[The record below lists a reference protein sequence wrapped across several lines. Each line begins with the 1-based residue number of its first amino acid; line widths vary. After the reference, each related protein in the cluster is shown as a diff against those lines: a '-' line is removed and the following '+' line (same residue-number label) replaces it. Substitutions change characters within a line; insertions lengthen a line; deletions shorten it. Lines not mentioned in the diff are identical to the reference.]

1 MTRHYYAIRYAYRDA
16 ISDGDALARFGSHA
30 ERRQFCERFPQWEP
44 VTLASIRHRFD
55 VSALNDR
62 DRHEP
67 AEDASTPA
75 RVFPRK

>member
-1 MTRHYYAIRYAYRDA
+1 MTRYYYAIRYAYRDA
-16 ISDGDALARFGSHA
+16 ISDGDALARFSSQQNRA
-30 ERRQFCERFPQWEP
+30 TFCERFPVWEP

-75 RVFPRK
+75 RIYPR

>member
-1 MTRHYYAIRYAYRDA
+1 MTRHYYAIRYAYDGA
-16 ISDGDALARFGSHA
+16 TSDGDALARFASHA

-55 VSALNDR
+55 VAAFDDR

-75 RVFPRK
+75 RIYTNR